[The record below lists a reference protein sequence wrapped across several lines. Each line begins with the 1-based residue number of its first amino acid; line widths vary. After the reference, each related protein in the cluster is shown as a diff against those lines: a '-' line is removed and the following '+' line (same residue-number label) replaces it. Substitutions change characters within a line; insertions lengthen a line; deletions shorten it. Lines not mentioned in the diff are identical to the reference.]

1 MYMRPRYLLI
11 VLSLVVAWMAS
22 ATAQESY
29 TLEHK
34 FESGKTYH
42 YSATANSKITQEM
55 GGQEMH
61 MAMDAW
67 FVPNISLEKVTPEG
81 NIVLVLAA
89 DSAKTHI
96 KAPNMD
102 STIVLSNLIGKR
114 TRLTM
119 TPKGEVLRREVI
131 DSVKMDRMMSG
142 IGLRE
147 LVRLP
152 RLAVG
157 PVKMG
162 EKWNVTQ
169 TDTND
174 LGGGKIVTTTN
185 TAYTIAGKQNV
196 QGHDCLKVT
205 YTGTA
210 TTAGKGS
217 MMGMELF
224 VEGSGKSSGTFYF
237 DPERGM
243 FVRNES
249 RTESETT
256 MAATGQQNMT
266 IPISSTMETT
276 LSLKE

>member
-1 MYMRPRYLLI
+1 MQIHPSRLLGVFV
-11 VLSLVVAWMAS
+11 VLVAWLAM

-34 FESGKTYH
+34 FEKGKIYR
-42 YSATANSKITQEM
+42 YSATANSKMTQEM

-61 MAMDAW
+61 VAMEAW
-67 FVPNISLEKVTPEG
+67 FVPRVSLETVTPEG
-81 NIVLVLAA
+81 NFVLVYAA

-102 STIVLSNLIGKR
+102 STMVLANLIGKR
-114 TRLTM
+114 SRMTV
-119 TPKGEVLRREVI
+119 TPKGEVVKREVI
-131 DSVKMDRMMSG
+131 DSVKSDRMLSG

-152 RLAVG
+152 RLAAG
-157 PVKMG
+157 PVKVG
-162 EKWNVTQ
+162 DTWKVTQ
-169 TDTND
+169 ADTNE
-174 LGGGKIVTTTN
+174 LGGGKIVTTTV
-185 TAYTIAGKQNV
+185 TTYTLAGKEKM

-205 YTGTA
+205 FAGAA

-224 VEGSGKSSGTFYF
+224 VEGTGKTSGTFYF
-237 DPERGM
+237 DQAKGI

-249 RTESETT
+249 KTEGETT

-266 IPISSTMETT
+266 IPISSTAETT
-276 LSLKE
+276 LTLKE